1 MIDLEIAERFD
12 IGIRG
17 PFRVRQINTPFGHTW
32 KLRFK
37 KDDIIETNQLSNESG
52 ALNRKYHDNTAK
64 YKGILIFMYCEDPQP
79 QKTCRLVHRTRVPP
93 NLKFLH

>member
-1 MIDLEIAERFD
+1 MNDFIEIAERFD

-32 KLRFK
+32 K

-64 YKGILIFMYCEDPQP
+64 YKGIVSDGCPN
-79 QKTCRLVHRTRVPP
+79 KTTAGTV
-93 NLKFLH
+93 